1 MVQTTNNEIDNTT
14 KMSIQVSLNGLSF
27 CIKKNGN
34 ISFLEIDNFGI
45 QLTPEQVLEKIKFS
59 LNSKEELKDNFDSIE
74 VIHQNDL
81 YSTIPKSLFD
91 ESKLSEYLKY
101 NIKVL
106 QSDFI
111 AFDLLEQQELVVT
124 YVPYININNFFFD
137 TFGAFVYKHS
147 NTILV
152 NTLLL
157 QEKNTDSIRVFAN
170 INENSFDLIVISKG
184 KLILNNTYKY
194 HNKEDFLY
202 YLMYSTEQLKLNPEE
217 FELIFLGK
225 IKKEDELYSIAYAYI
240 RNVSFGKTKQNLT
253 LTPDIQY
260 FEPHENFVLLSQ
272 F

>member
-1 MVQTTNNEIDNTT
+1 MQITKGLRIVSTLTSQSVIKCGKYELNYADRTLIMGILNVNPDSFSDGGDYNQMEAAKLRFHAMMAEGATIIDIGGESTRPGFEP
-14 KMSIQVSLNGLSF
+14 VS
-27 CIKKNGN
+27 
-34 ISFLEIDNFGI
+34 EA
-45 QLTPEQVLEKIKFS
+45 
-59 LNSKEELKDNFDSIE
+59 EELERVVPFIE
-74 VIHQNDL
+74 AIRQLRVDL
-81 YSTIPKSLFD
+81 GHENTLY
-91 ESKLSEYLKY
+91 
-101 NIKVL
+101 VH
-106 QSDFI
+106 
-111 AFDLLEQQELVVT
+111 VT

-240 RNVSFGKTKQNLT
+240 RNVSFGKIKQNLT